1 MQDII
6 STYRGKIRAIIKKM
20 TGSYNEDIEQ
30 EVYIKTWR
38 GFSKYQ
44 EQGKLSQ
51 WICMIT
57 ANICRDYFKSK
68 QMKQKQVEENDNE
81 ELLENIA
88 SEINPEILLDTKIRQ
103 KIILKAVNNLPP
115 KMKKVIILCEF
126 EDLNIRQ
133 AAQKLNISEGT
144 VKSRLF
150 NARKIL
156 AEVLKP
162 LQGEIK

>member
-38 GFSKYQ
+38 SFSSYQ
-44 EQGKLSQ
+44 EKGKLSQ
-51 WICMIT
+51 WIGTIT
-57 ANICRDYFKSK
+57 ANVCRDYFKSK
-68 QMKQKQVEENDNE
+68 QTRQENLGESDE
-81 ELLENIA
+81 ELIENIA
-88 SEINPEILLDTKIRQ
+88 DNINPESLLDAKTRQ
-103 KIILKAVNNLPP
+103 KIILKAVNSLPK
-115 KMKKVIILCEF
+115 KMREVIIYCEY
-126 EDLNIRQ
+126 EELSI
-133 AAQKLNISEGT
+133 AQTAKKLGVAEGT

-162 LQGEIK
+162 LQGDIK

>member
-1 MQDII
+1 MQEII
-6 STYRGKIRAIIKKM
+6 SNYKGKIRAIIKKL

-30 EVYIKTWR
+30 MVYIKTWQS
-38 GFSKYQ
+38 FSSYR

-51 WICMIT
+51 WIGTLT
-57 ANICRDYFKSK
+57 ANVCRDYFKSK
-68 QMKQKQVEENDNE
+68 QTRKEQLQENDE
-81 ELLENIA
+81 EILENIA
-88 SEINPEILLDTKIRQ
+88 DNVDPEILLDSKTRQ
-103 KIILKAVNNLPP
+103 KIILRAVNSLPP

-126 EDLNIRQ
+126 EDNSIKQ
-133 AAQKLNISEGT
+133 AAQKLGISEGT

-162 LQGEIK
+162 LQGE

>member
-6 STYRGKIRAIIKKM
+6 LPYKNKIRAIIKKI

-38 GFSKYQ
+38 SFSSYK
-44 EQGKLSQ
+44 EQGKMSQ
-51 WICMIT
+51 WIGMIT
-57 ANICRDYFKSK
+57 ANICRDYFKAK
-68 QMKQKQVEENDNE
+68 QVRIEQKQDYDET
-81 ELLENIA
+81 LLENIA
-88 SEINPEILLDTKIRQ
+88 DNINPEVLLDSKTRQ

-115 KMKKVIILCEF
+115 KMREVIFLIEY
-126 EDLNIRQ
+126 EDYSLKE
-133 AAQKLNISEGT
+133 AAQKLKISEGT

-162 LQGEIK
+162 LQGDIK